1 MKTHLMPR
9 VIGAAALALLAA
21 VPAQAQQK
29 SLKIG
34 FIATFSGPAG
44 ILGQHLYD
52 GFMLGVDAAGGKLG
66 GLSTEVVKEDDQLKP
81 DIGLQAAQKLLE
93 KDKVDM
99 VSGIVFSNVMM
110 AVYKPVI
117 DSKTILVSSNAGPSP
132 IAGKLCSPYFFSTAW
147 QNDAPHEAMG
157 KYLQDMGVK
166 KLYLLAPNYQ
176 AGKDA
181 LTGVKRPFK
190 GEIAG
195 EVYTSLSQLDYAPEI
210 AQMRAAK
217 PDALYVFYPGG
228 FGISFL
234 KQYSQAGLAKEI
246 PLYSAFTVD
255 TTTLAAQGDAAVGTF
270 QSAFWNVDLK
280 NPASEKFVAAFEK
293 KYGYVPSTY
302 SAQAFDSAQLID
314 SALKAAGGDPSKKEA
329 IIAAMRKADF
339 PSIRGAFKFNTNHF
353 PIENFYLL
361 ETVKGDDGK
370 LKQVTRATIY
380 ENHADAYAAE
390 CPMK

>member
-1 MKTHLMPR
+1 MNTRITPLM
-9 VIGAAALALLAA
+9 IGAAALALLVTA
-21 VPAQAQQK
+21 PAQAQQK

-44 ILGQHLYD
+44 VLGQHLYD
-52 GFMLGVDAAGGKLG
+52 GFMLGVDQAGGKLG
-66 GLSTEVVKEDDQLKP
+66 GLPTEIVKEDDQLKP

-93 KDKVDM
+93 KDKVDI

-110 AVYKPVI
+110 AVYKPII

-157 KYLQDMGVK
+157 KYLQDKGVK

-181 LTGVKRPFK
+181 LTGVKRLFK

-210 AQMRAAK
+210 AQLRAAK

-228 FGISFL
+228 FGVSFL
-234 KQYSQAGLAKEI
+234 KQYAQAGLTRQI

-255 TTTLAAQGDAAVGTF
+255 TTTMGAQGDAAVGTF

-280 NPASEKFVAAFEK
+280 VPASEKFVAAFEK

-302 SAQAFDSAQLID
+302 SAQAFDSARLID
-314 SALKAAGGDPSKKEA
+314 SAIKAVGGDLSKKEA
-329 IIAAMRKADF
+329 VIAAMQKADF

-361 ETVKGDDGK
+361 ETVKGEDGK
-370 LKQVTRATIY
+370 LKQVTRATIF
-380 ENHADAYAAE
+380 ESHADAYAAQ
-390 CPMK
+390 CAMK

>member
-1 MKTHLMPR
+1 MKAFMTPIAL
-9 VIGAAALALLAA
+9 GAAALALLAA
-21 VPAQAQQK
+21 APAQAQQK

-34 FIATFSGPAG
+34 FIATFTGPAG

-52 GFMLGVDAAGGKLG
+52 GFMLGVDEAGGKLG
-66 GLSTEVVKEDDQLKP
+66 GLPTDVIKEDDQLKP
-81 DIGLQAAQKLLE
+81 DIGLQAAQKLIE
-93 KDKVDM
+93 KDKVDI

-157 KYLQDMGVK
+157 KYLQDKGVK
-166 KLYLLAPNYQ
+166 KLYLMAPNYQ

-181 LTGVKRPFK
+181 LTGVKRAFK
-190 GEIAG
+190 GTIAG
-195 EVYTSLSQLDYAPEI
+195 EVYTSLSQLDYAAEI

-234 KQYSQAGLAKEI
+234 KQYAQAGLAKEI

-280 NPASEKFVAAFEK
+280 IPASEKFVAAFEK

-314 SALKAAGGDPSKKEA
+314 SALKAAGGDPGKKEA

-361 ETVKGDDGK
+361 ETVKGEDGK

-380 ENHADAYAAE
+380 ENHADAYASE
-390 CPMK
+390 CAMK